1 VKRQITNWT
10 AEAFV
15 FSGRQNPQ
23 WILTEEQADDWMNL
37 WQRASSSDKEEQQPS
52 RLGYTGCRLQLNEHS
67 YWHMFD
73 GCVSF
78 YDKGQVISKEDEE
91 RKLEYF
97 LLNTAS
103 AEIKEILHSLK
114 VI

>member
-1 VKRQITNWT
+1 M

-23 WILTEEQADDWMNL
+23 WILTEKQAHDWMDRWRAAPPSGIEL
-37 WQRASSSDKEEQQPS
+37 QRPS

-67 YWHMFD
+67 HWFIYD

-78 YDKGQVISKEDEE
+78 HDKEQVISKEDAGREM
-91 RKLEYF
+91 EYF
-97 LLNTAS
+97 LLNTATM
-103 AEIKEILHSLK
+103 EEKEILRSLK